1 MNHYYVFNGDAD
13 GLCALHQ
20 LRLVDPGVASLI
32 TGVKRDIKLLDRVEA
47 GAGDQVTVLD
57 ISLDSNRKGLMRLLE
72 AGAIVEYFDHHH
84 AGEIPQHHHL
94 IPHID
99 LSSDVCT
106 SLLVDQYLEGKFHLW
121 AITAAFGDNLI
132 QKAQQLANSAGLTK
146 AQAGQLA
153 CLGEYL
159 NYNGYGD
166 SLSDL
171 HFHPAELYEEIKSFV
186 SPFDFIA
193 KSTAFTKLAEG
204 FKEDMSRANS
214 LQPLAG
220 DDHGAAYL
228 LPDAPWARRASG
240 IFANKLA
247 NENPAR
253 AHAVITRNQAGDYT
267 VSVRA
272 SLANP
277 QGADMLCLQFD
288 TGGGRKAAA
297 GINHLPLDSLDY
309 FVASF
314 KQHFHNL
321 EKNREV

>member
-20 LRLVDPGVASLI
+20 LKLANPATATLI

-47 GAGDQVTVLD
+47 HAGDRITVLD

-72 AGAIVEYFDHHH
+72 VGVIVEYFDHHH
-84 AGEIPQHHHL
+84 AGEIPQHRNL
-94 IPHID
+94 TPHIN
-99 LSSDVCT
+99 LSADTCT
-106 SLLVDQYLEGKFHLW
+106 SLLVDQHLKGKFHLW
-121 AITAAFGDNLI
+121 AITAAFGDNLV
-132 QKAQQLANSAGLTK
+132 QKARQLANSAGLTEK
-146 AQAGQLA
+146 EIEQLGH
-153 CLGEYL
+153 LGEYL

-171 HFHPAELYEEIKSFV
+171 HFHPAELYEEIKPYI

-193 KSTAFTKLAEG
+193 QSAAFTKLACG
-204 FKEDMSRANS
+204 FNDDMSLAGL
-214 LQPLAG
+214 LQPLTS

-228 LPDAPWARRASG
+228 LPDESWARRVSG

-247 NENPAR
+247 NDNPAR
-253 AHAVITRNQAGDYT
+253 AHAVITRNQTGNYT

-277 QGADMLCLQFD
+277 QGADVLCLRFD

-297 GINHLPLDSLDY
+297 GINHLPVDSLGY
-309 FVASF
+309 FVTSF
-314 KQHFHNL
+314 KQHFHS
-321 EKNREV
+321 